1 MAGRVALALLSVLG
15 LVAIGVA
22 TWSLVHGGIGW
33 DSRYDTQATLE
44 ARSVD
49 PSWTLQRAYASVKGT
64 SEFYGVFLQQ
74 FADLLHRVAT
84 GSTTLLQPDDPVT
97 YTYQGI
103 ANLIL
108 AIASVTAFA
117 LALALALR
125 SWLAAAFAWS
135 LTLATPLWLGL
146 SHVDFK
152 DIPVAAGLTLISAG
166 LIFSFSIRSP
176 QLAAAVGAVVAGSG
190 GAITLSTRAGS
201 LLQLMALAVGGALLI
216 RMIGRSS
223 GFAIVPTIVAAST
236 AIIAAFAFTWATNP
250 IARISMLQ
258 WLQDSTAVARSFPW
272 IGTIRTAGRNVQSTD
287 IPLWYVPAWL
297 GAQLPLLTIAAVV
310 GGAAVLIGVAVR
322 RHPSANVRTALV
334 LVPITLQAL
343 FLPLA
348 IIISGAVL
356 YDGIRHLLFA
366 LPPLLAIPAV
376 ALAALERQAAGRRLL
391 RTAIPLTAVVV
402 VAASLLASI
411 SWAPYAYAYLN
422 PIAGANK
429 NSLSWELDYWGV
441 SAREGVERLR
451 KLGYV
456 PVSVTPA
463 EGVGVPWGAIPGT
476 PRPGS
481 TEGLYVFLRGNVAIP
496 KRRAADFGCTVVFT
510 IKRGGHVLG
519 EGARCPVRSA
529 AAASAP

>member
-1 MAGRVALALLSVLG
+1 M
-15 LVAIGVA
+15 
-22 TWSLVHGGIGW
+22 
-33 DSRYDTQATLE
+33 
-44 ARSVD
+44 
-49 PSWTLQRAYASVKGT
+49 
-64 SEFYGVFLQQ
+64 
-74 FADLLHRVAT
+74 
-84 GSTTLLQPDDPVT
+84 
-97 YTYQGI
+97 
-103 ANLIL
+103 
-108 AIASVTAFA
+108 
-117 LALALALR
+117 
-125 SWLAAAFAWS
+125 
-135 LTLATPLWLGL
+135 TLATPLWLGL

-152 DIPVAAGLTLISAG
+152 DIPVAAGMTLISAG

-176 QLAAAVGAVVAGSG
+176 QLAAAVGAIVAGSG

-216 RMIGRSS
+216 RIIGRSS
-223 GFAIVPTIVAAST
+223 GFAIVPTIVAAGT

-272 IGTIRTAGRNVQSTD
+272 VGTIRTAGRNVQSTD

-322 RHPSANVRTALV
+322 RQPSANVRTALV
-334 LVPITLQAL
+334 LVPITLQAIV
-343 FLPLA
+343 LPLA
-348 IIISGAVL
+348 IIVSGAVL

-366 LPPLLAIPAV
+366 LPALLAIPAV

-391 RTAIPLTAVVV
+391 RTAIPFAAVVV

-422 PIAGANK
+422 PVAGANK
-429 NSLSWELDYWGV
+429 DGLSWELDYWGV
-441 SAREGVERLR
+441 SAKEGVERLR

-463 EGVGVPWGAIPGT
+463 EGVGVPWGAIPGP

-481 TEGLYVFLRGNVAIP
+481 TVGLYVFIRGNIAIP
-496 KRRAADFGCTVVFT
+496 RRRAADFGCTVVFT

-519 EGARCPVRSA
+519 EGARCPARVGRC
-529 AAASAP
+529 APAP

>member
-1 MAGRVALALLSVLG
+1 MDAREG
-15 LVAIGVA
+15 LCV
-22 TWSLVHGGIGW
+22 GG
-33 DSRYDTQATLE
+33 
-44 ARSVD
+44 
-49 PSWTLQRAYASVKGT
+49 GT

-117 LALALALR
+117 VALALAVR

-176 QLAAAVGAVVAGSG
+176 QLAAAVGAIAAGSG

-201 LLQLMALAVGGALLI
+201 LLQLIALAVGGALLI

-236 AIIAAFAFTWATNP
+236 AIIAALAFTWATNP

-287 IPLWYVPAWL
+287 FPCGTCPPGWA
-297 GAQLPLLTIAAVV
+297 
-310 GGAAVLIGVAVR
+310 
-322 RHPSANVRTALV
+322 PSCR
-334 LVPITLQAL
+334 
-343 FLPLA
+343 
-348 IIISGAVL
+348 SS
-356 YDGIRHLLFA
+356 
-366 LPPLLAIPAV
+366 
-376 ALAALERQAAGRRLL
+376 RL
-391 RTAIPLTAVVV
+391 RP
-402 VAASLLASI
+402 
-411 SWAPYAYAYLN
+411 SWA
-422 PIAGANK
+422 
-429 NSLSWELDYWGV
+429 
-441 SAREGVERLR
+441 ER
-451 KLGYV
+451 
-456 PVSVTPA
+456 PS
-463 EGVGVPWGAIPGT
+463 
-476 PRPGS
+476 
-481 TEGLYVFLRGNVAIP
+481 
-496 KRRAADFGCTVVFT
+496 
-510 IKRGGHVLG
+510 
-519 EGARCPVRSA
+519 
-529 AAASAP
+529 